1 MKIMFI
7 SDIHGD
13 VEDLKI
19 VSDIYRKEKVDKVI
33 VLGDVYGF
41 YDNDEELVNV
51 LSSFQNIIMLK
62 GNCDSEVDCMT
73 SSIPFYDHYY
83 DETFSKKFYCSHGNK
98 YNISRY
104 PNVEFDVLVSGHTHI
119 GMIEKYDN
127 KLFINPGSISRP
139 RGGTPKSFIVID
151 NKGIDLRDLDNNT
164 IEKYEW
170 WLYNNE
176 KEK

>member
-41 YDNDEELVNV
+41 FDNDDELEDV
-51 LSSFQNIIMLK
+51 LLSFQNIIMLK
-62 GNCDSEVDCMT
+62 GNCDSDLDCMT
-73 SSIPFYDHYY
+73 SRIPFYEYYY
-83 DETFSKKFYCSHGNK
+83 DELFSKKFYCSHGNK
-98 YNISRY
+98 YNIMRY
-104 PNVEFDVLVSGHTHI
+104 PSVEFDVLVSGHTHI

-127 KLFINPGSISRP
+127 KLFLNPGSIGKP
-139 RGGTPKSFIVID
+139 RGESCKSFLLID
-151 NKGIDLRDLDNNT
+151 NNSIYLRDLDNNT
-164 IEKYEW
+164 IEKYDW
-170 WLYNNE
+170 
-176 KEK
+176 